1 MTAAE
6 ALRILRQ
13 GNDAF
18 LAGSSRPPL
27 MDREVRLRLAEG
39 QHPFAAYVTCSDS
52 RVPPELLFG
61 RGLGDLFIVRNAG
74 NTLDAT
80 ALGSLEFA
88 VAVLKVPLIV
98 VMGHEG
104 CGAVQAA
111 VEVVRDDRRIGG
123 NMGRMIQPILAAVL
137 ESRSSGNGYDDAVRQ
152 NVRRVVRE
160 LRHDAS
166 PLLIVPQASGTLQ
179 VVGAYYSLKTGA
191 VDFFD
196 LADELGRAVTARRA

>member
-6 ALRILRQ
+6 SLEILRQ

-18 LAGSSRPPL
+18 LAGSSQPPL
-27 MDREVRLRLAEG
+27 MDRADRLRLAEG

-74 NTLDAT
+74 NTLDVT

-137 ESRSSGNGYDDAVRQ
+137 ESRKSGNGYGDAVRQ
-152 NVRRVVRE
+152 NVRSVVRE
-160 LRHDAS
+160 LRQEAS
-166 PLLIVPQASGTLQ
+166 PVLIGPQASGALQ

-196 LADELGRAVTARRA
+196 LPE

>member
-27 MDREVRLRLAEG
+27 MDRAVRLRLAEG

-74 NTLDAT
+74 NTLDVT

-111 VEVVRDDRRIGG
+111 VEVVRDDRHIGG

-137 ESRSSGNGYDDAVRQ
+137 ESRASGNCYDDAVRQ

-160 LRHDAS
+160 LRDEAA
-166 PLLIVPQASGTLQ
+166 PVLIAPQASGTLQ
-179 VVGAYYSLKTGA
+179 VVGAYYSLRTGA

-196 LADELGRAVTARRA
+196 LPDELCPA

>member
-6 ALRILRQ
+6 SLRILRQ

-18 LAGSSRPPL
+18 LAGSSQPPL
-27 MDREVRLRLAEG
+27 MDRADRLRLAEG

-74 NTLDAT
+74 NTLDVT

-137 ESRSSGNGYDDAVRQ
+137 ESRKSGTGYGDAVHQ

-160 LRHDAS
+160 LREEAS
-166 PLLIVPQASGTLQ
+166 PVLIGPQASGTLQ

-196 LADELGRAVTARRA
+196 LPE

>member
-6 ALRILRQ
+6 ALQILRQ
-13 GNDAF
+13 GNEAF
-18 LAGSSRPPL
+18 LAGSPDPLPIDRPT
-27 MDREVRLRLAEG
+27 RLRLAEG

-74 NTLDAT
+74 NTLDVT

-88 VAVLKVPLIV
+88 VGVLKVPLIV

-104 CGAVQAA
+104 CGAVEAA

-137 ESRSSGNGYDDAVRQ
+137 EARNSGNGYGDGVHQ

-160 LRHDAS
+160 LREEAS
-166 PLLIVPQASGTLQ
+166 PVLIGPQASGALQ
-179 VVGAYYSLKTGA
+179 VAGAYYSLKTGA

-196 LADELGRAVTARRA
+196 LPD